1 MKTAPRS
8 PSTTRP
14 RLARRSHDK
23 LIAGVA
29 SGIGDHFAIEPNL
42 VRLAFVVLALAG
54 GAGIVLYGAAWIFLP
69 ESDGID
75 TADAPA
81 GRSAR
86 RERSD
91 WVQIAALGAIV
102 LGVLLLSR
110 SIGLNVSDAIIWPVV
125 LAAMGAALIVGRSGR
140 PIDELI
146 GELIRRE
153 RGSDTTGERW
163 NASRSRRRMTRR
175 SAAGYCSRWVRTC
188 GAAASL
194 TRRSTPTKAPPSS
207 PRPPTSLRSSR
218 VRPLVPPAS
227 MSASAPESWIIG

>member
-1 MKTAPRS
+1 MKTAPGS

-102 LGVLLLSR
+102 LGAR
-110 SIGLNVSDAIIWPVV
+110 PY
-125 LAAMGAALIVGRSGR
+125 AL
-140 PIDELI
+140 
-146 GELIRRE
+146 
-153 RGSDTTGERW
+153 
-163 NASRSRRRMTRR
+163 
-175 SAAGYCSRWVRTC
+175 
-188 GAAASL
+188 
-194 TRRSTPTKAPPSS
+194 K
-207 PRPPTSLRSSR
+207 
-218 VRPLVPPAS
+218 
-227 MSASAPESWIIG
+227 